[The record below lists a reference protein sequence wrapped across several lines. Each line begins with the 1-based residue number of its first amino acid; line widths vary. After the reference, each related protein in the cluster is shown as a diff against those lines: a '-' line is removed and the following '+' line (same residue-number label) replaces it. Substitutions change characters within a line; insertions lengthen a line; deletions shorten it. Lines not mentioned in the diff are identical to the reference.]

1 MDLSGCFSLPFVFG
15 CYLGFGRRSSLCVL
29 PFRFLALSQ
38 LWMLLVLSLCSSLL
52 LLGIVSAMDVGS
64 LFVFL
69 AFVSRRCLGFWMM
82 VLSLCSLFLFLGIV
96 SALDV
101 GPLFV
106 FHPFVFGCCHDFGCC
121 SSLCVPPLLFLG
133 VVSTLDVG
141 PFFVFFG
148 CWSSLCV
155 PCFCL

>member
-1 MDLSGCFSLPFVFG
+1 
-15 CYLGFGRRSSLCVL
+15 
-29 PFRFLALSQ
+29 
-38 LWMLLVLSLCSSLL
+38 
-52 LLGIVSAMDVGS
+52 
-64 LFVFL
+64 
-69 AFVSRRCLGFWMM
+69 MM